1 MKQNMILPLFKILA
15 SHFFSFGTFFEGF
28 KKGVKGIL
36 KNILVIVL
44 ILYFIVVAG
53 GMYIAVMNSVGNGLV
68 NSGDIEKM
76 PVMIVFAAFCLVLFF
91 GFISAATNY
100 YTGCGEEQFLAMP
113 LTPK

>member
-68 NSGDIEKM
+68 NSGDIEK
-76 PVMIVFAAFCLVLFF
+76 VFNALMERINRGNVVGGIRYA
-91 GFISAATNY
+91 Y
-100 YTGCGEEQFLAMP
+100 
-113 LTPK
+113 

>member
-1 MKQNMILPLFKILA
+1 MKQNMIWPLFKILA

-44 ILYFIVVAG
+44 ILYFLVFAG
-53 GMYIAVMNSVGNGLV
+53 GMYIAVMNSVGNGLL

-76 PVMIVFAAFCLVLFF
+76 LYFGCYKLLYRLWRRTVSCHAFEP
-91 GFISAATNY
+91 S
-100 YTGCGEEQFLAMP
+100 
-113 LTPK
+113 